1 MVLLNYFVRE
11 KTNMEMQ
18 KFKWSSIKEGMVIQV
33 KFVDG
38 NIKTGV
44 VHTCG
49 SIGFGGP
56 VIQCNQEKGQ
66 KFTLFS
72 ALTGVE
78 SIVILKDH
86 PPVAQFG
93 MYKEWDFVSNH
104 HKKGVQD

>member
-1 MVLLNYFVRE
+1 MAI
-11 KTNMEMQ
+11 TMQ

-56 VIQCNQEKGQ
+56 VIQCNQEKRQ

-72 ALTGVE
+72 SLTGVE

-104 HKKGVQD
+104 HKKKGEQG